1 MRARAYLSTL
11 PHVLRQQDIEQ
22 TYEVYVTESLRC
34 IGISLRG
41 QYLEQHFMDII
52 HPKPE
57 ETRTP
62 EEIIADIRTKL
73 KEVR

>member
-1 MRARAYLSTL
+1 MRKY
-11 PHVLRQQDIEQ
+11 PEQ
-22 TYEVYVTESLRC
+22 RFE
-34 IGISLRG
+34 
-41 QYLEQHFMDII
+41 DII

-62 EEIIADIRTKL
+62 EEIISDIRTKL